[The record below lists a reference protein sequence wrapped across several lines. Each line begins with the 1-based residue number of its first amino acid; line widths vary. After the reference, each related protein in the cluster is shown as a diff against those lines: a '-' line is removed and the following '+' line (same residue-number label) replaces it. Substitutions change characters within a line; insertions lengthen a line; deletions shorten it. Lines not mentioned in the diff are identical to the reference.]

1 MKFELDTYNRNT
13 ADQDLLDDLRRVAK
27 ELGKDMVANYEYK
40 ENGKYGVTTFI
51 RRFGSWNKAIE
62 NAGLKPIKTAN
73 HSDED
78 FYQDI
83 ETVWIKLGR
92 QPRWSEMEKPLSR
105 FSGGSYQKRFGGWR
119 LALENF
125 VKFINSQ
132 EIDTEQTLQIKTDTI
147 AKHKTKRDI
156 NWRLRFLVMRRD
168 NFKCVACGRNPAT
181 NAEIVLHVD
190 HKKAWDKG
198 GETVFEN
205 LQTLCSVCNI
215 GKSNL
220 EFQTDDAGSL

>member
-1 MKFELDTYNRNT
+1 MKFELDAYNRNISE
-13 ADQDLLDDLRRVAK
+13 QELIDDLKKVAV
-27 ELGKDMVANYEYK
+27 ELGKDMLANFEYK
-40 ENGKYGVTTFI
+40 ERGKYGVTTII

-62 NAGLKPIKTAN
+62 KAGLQPVKTAN
-73 HSDED
+73 HKDED
-78 FYQDI
+78 FYNDI

-92 QPRWSEMEKPLSR
+92 QPKWSEMEKPLSR
-105 FSGGSYQKRFGGWR
+105 FSGGSYQKRFGSWR
-119 LALENF
+119 IALDNF
-125 VKFINSQ
+125 VKSINSQ
-132 EIDTEQTLQIKTDTI
+132 EVDTQQTLKGLNEISS
-147 AKHKTKRDI
+147 KHKTKRDI

-181 NAEIVLHVD
+181 NPEIILHVD
-190 HKKAWDKG
+190 HIESWDKG

-220 EFQTDDAGSL
+220 NFNTE

>member
-1 MKFELDTYNRNT
+1 MKFELDTYNRNIPE
-13 ADQDLLDDLRRVAK
+13 QDLIDDLKKVAD
-27 ELGKDMVANYEYK
+27 ELGKEMIANFEYK
-40 ENGKYGVTTFI
+40 EKGKYGVTTMI

-62 NAGLKPIKTAN
+62 KAGLQPTKTAN

-78 FYQDI
+78 FYNDI

-119 LALENF
+119 IAINNF
-125 VKFINSQ
+125 VKFINS
-132 EIDTEQTLQIKTDTI
+132 EEVDTEKTLQNKMEISS
-147 AKHKTKRDI
+147 KHKTKRDI
-156 NWRLRFLVMRRD
+156 NWRLRFLVMRKD
-168 NFKCVACGRNPAT
+168 NFKCIACGRNPAS
-181 NAEIVLHVD
+181 NPDIILHVD
-190 HKKAWDKG
+190 HIKSWDKG

-205 LQTLCSVCNI
+205 LQTLCSICNI

-220 EFQTDDAGSL
+220 NFKTE